1 MRFCDSEE
9 ERVTVKVSNTR
20 VTNTEAQLGS
30 AASILSRHG
39 LRSFR
44 RAPILSTLTV
54 AQTTENELT

>member
-1 MRFCDSEE
+1 M
-9 ERVTVKVSNTR
+9 KVSNTR